1 MAITLPISQNSVS
14 ESTKQRWK
22 VKVDDL
28 KHWAERCE
36 REGRFAQSILVRN
49 IVWEIEQGAPWLEI
63 MAEHNIEVPAEEV
76 K

>member
-1 MAITLPISQNSVS
+1 M
-14 ESTKQRWK
+14 
-22 VKVDDL
+22 KVDDL

-49 IVWEIEQGAPWLEI
+49 IVWEIEQGATELEI